1 MVEQWII
8 DCIDAGVRTNKLE
21 GLEYSD
27 EELKFIEKMKTGEIS
42 LEEAEKIYLEKIA
55 KKNGII
61 KWVKTRI

>member
-55 KKNGII
+55 KKMELLNG
-61 KWVKTRI
+61 